1 MANAASGFTP
11 MTYGTILVDLSLDG
25 GSDAA
30 VRTAASLARSH
41 GSHLIGVAATGTIDT
56 DFSSAASRSLHEA
69 HGARDAAALLATR
82 RVDSFQDLCQA
93 LHLPSFEAVAIE
105 GDRASVLLHRSHT
118 CDVTV
123 IGQAGHGRDE
133 RHVVERVLLHNA
145 RPTLLVP
152 PAGAASRAG
161 GAFGERVLIA
171 WDDSAACARAVGD
184 AMPLLRRAREVNLRI
199 WRPASESHAGAE
211 AAMQARL
218 AEITPWM
225 SRHGVRV
232 QARVERAEHAVGDEI
247 MRAATDL
254 DSDLVI
260 MGTYSHSR
268 WTERILGGATRTA
281 LQHATIPLWMAH

>member
-1 MANAASGFTP
+1 MP

-41 GSHLIGVAATGTIDT
+41 GSHLIGIAATGTVDT
-56 DFSSAASRSLHEA
+56 DFSWAAARSLHEA
-69 HGARDAAALLATR
+69 QGARDAAALLASHR
-82 RVDSFQDLCQA
+82 ADRFQELCRA
-93 LHLPSFEAVAIE
+93 LHLPSFEAMAIE

-123 IGQAGHGRDE
+123 IGQAGDGHDE

-152 PAGAASRAG
+152 PAGG
-161 GAFGERVLIA
+161 GGRVGGGVGERVLIA

-184 AMPLLRRAREVNLRI
+184 AMPLLRRAREVHLRI
-199 WRPASESHAGAE
+199 WRPASEPHAGAE
-211 AAMQARL
+211 AALQARVD
-218 AEITPWM
+218 EITPWL
-225 SRHGVRV
+225 SRQGVRV
-232 QARVERAEHAVGDEI
+232 QARIERAEQAVGDEI
-247 MRAATDL
+247 MRAAAEL
-254 DSDLVI
+254 AADLVI

-281 LQHATIPLWMAH
+281 LQHAIIPLWMAH